1 MTDEDKFHQELIKAE
16 FSENWNYIRHAEDL
30 RVKLTNIYFTI
41 VTASIAVISFI
52 GKSSYKNETGD
63 LILFLERFKYVISIN
78 CLFLFCYG
86 LSLAL
91 FFIMQKRNYDNY
103 LARNR
108 EIIGTITGKFSN
120 KNKTYKEK
128 TRNID
133 FFSAASTYWFSLYV
147 IINCLLLFI
156 VSFIF
161 QFSAEIDNAKT
172 NLIILKSI
180 GISFTGAILQYFM
193 FVQVVKRK
201 ESLSSSTPQYYSKQK
216 VALLCIIVGTLS
228 LFLGTYLGT
237 ISK

>member
-1 MTDEDKFHQELIKAE
+1 MNDDDKFHQELIKAE

-30 RVKLTNIYFTI
+30 RVKLANIYFTI

-52 GKSSYKNETGD
+52 GKSSYKNESGD
-63 LILFLERFKYVISIN
+63 LSLFLERFKYVISIN

-86 LSLAL
+86 LSLSL

-103 LARNR
+103 LTRNR

-120 KNKTYKEK
+120 INKTHKEK
-128 TRNID
+128 TKNID
-133 FFSAASTYWFSLYV
+133 FLSSASTYWFSLYV
-147 IINCLLLFI
+147 IMNCLLLFI
-156 VSFIF
+156 ISFIF
-161 QFSAEIDNAKT
+161 QFSVKIGHAET
-172 NLIILKSI
+172 NIIILKSI
-180 GISFTGAILQYFM
+180 GISFTGAVLQYFM

-201 ESLSSSTPQYYSKQK
+201 EPLPSSPPQYYSKQK